1 MSVSSAPG
9 RVLVTGAAG
18 LVGRAV
24 IDDLRAHG
32 VAVTALDQ
40 ADPGDLPVDRVVVGD
55 AADPDTVRGALADVD
70 AVAHLAARPSPGHGT
85 PLEVFQGN
93 TAGTF
98 NVLEEAGRAGIRRA
112 MTASSY
118 SILGLSWAS
127 EPGHPA
133 YLPIDERHPLVIE
146 DPYGLSKQADE
157 CTGQVMVRRHG
168 MTVVALR
175 FPFIVDQTRLKERL
189 AATIADPGSAAAD
202 CWAYLDV
209 RDAATATRL
218 ALTAPISG
226 FHALFVAAPRILAPY
241 ATEALLAAYHPATP
255 LRRPIPG
262 HDVPIDLT
270 AAREVLGFTARHTA
284 QLEMRQ
290 LPETVRGVQKP

>member
-1 MSVSSAPG
+1 MSGSFAPR

-24 IDDLRAHG
+24 LADLRAHG
-32 VAVTALDQ
+32 MAVTALDL
-40 ADPGDLPVDRVVVGD
+40 ADPGDLRVDRVVVGD
-55 AADPDTVRGALADVD
+55 VADPATVRAALDGVD

-93 TAGTF
+93 TSGTF

-112 MTASSY
+112 MTAGSY
-118 SILGLSWAS
+118 SILGLPWAS
-127 EPGHPA
+127 VPGHPE
-133 YLPIDERHPLVIE
+133 YLPVDEQHPLVIE

-157 CTGQVMVRRHG
+157 CTAQAMTRRHG
-168 MTVVALR
+168 MTVTALR
-175 FPFIVDQTRLKERL
+175 FPFIANQARERERL
-189 AATIADPGSAAAD
+189 AETIADPGFAAAD

-226 FHALFVAAPRILAPY
+226 FHAVFVAAPRILAPY
-241 ATEALLAAYHPATP
+241 PTEALIAAYHPHVP
-255 LRRPIPG
+255 VRSPIRG
-262 HDVPIDLT
+262 RDVPIDLS

-284 QLEMRQ
+284 ELDVRP
-290 LPETVRGVQKP
+290 LPEAVLHS